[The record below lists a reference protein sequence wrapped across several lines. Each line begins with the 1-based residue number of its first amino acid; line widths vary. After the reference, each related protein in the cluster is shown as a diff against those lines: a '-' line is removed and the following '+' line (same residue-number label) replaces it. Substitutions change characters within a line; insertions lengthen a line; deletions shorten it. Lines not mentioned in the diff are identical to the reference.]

1 MIKRNLFISIIA
13 LLLMAKLPC
22 AAQVDMSIRT
32 NLLWDIAASEPNIGV
47 EFPLSDNWS
56 IGGNLALKAWPR
68 YLAWDWNTEN
78 PSHWRNFAVVPEV
91 RYYLD
96 QVYQGFFFGA
106 DAIYTHF
113 NVGALKFPLGM
124 YPEVENNRE
133 QGAFWAGGLFAG
145 YAWWPWEHWRFELEA
160 GAAVGLAA
168 YGKYDC
174 AHCGTKL
181 SEERKAAVVPK
192 LAVNVA
198 YNTVAKKDRKPRG
211 IANYVV
217 SGSDT
222 ITVMTPPVAFVVH
235 LKDVEA
241 PQTAG
246 DSISRKEPWVISI
259 DKYRPLDYLTRPG
272 RDSVMYVRFPLDSW
286 ELRREMAPNAQVLDK
301 MVKVVNLIKADERAD
316 EILISIVGLAS
327 IEGPQQ
333 RNDTLSVNRAKVVAE
348 YLAGETGLSRRN
360 FETIG
365 KGEAWDWFRAQINA
379 SPEGLS
385 RENLEKLLEI
395 VDGEPDADIRER
407 RIKADKKLYQAV
419 KDNLLADQRNSGYI
433 RVYYSNAPDPV
444 TEKYNRE
451 VMPLLK
457 AKRYHDAVRVF
468 NADPALKERA
478 KADAEAANAYG
489 MALWF
494 TSLDNEDV
502 QKENEAVEMVKD
514 AARNGSE
521 CASQNLDGMK
531 IYGPALKE
539 YRAWQKA
546 MTQE

>member
-1 MIKRNLFISIIA
+1 
-13 LLLMAKLPC
+13 
-22 AAQVDMSIRT
+22 
-32 NLLWDIAASEPNIGV
+32 
-47 EFPLSDNWS
+47 
-56 IGGNLALKAWPR
+56 
-68 YLAWDWNTEN
+68 
-78 PSHWRNFAVVPEV
+78 
-91 RYYLD
+91 
-96 QVYQGFFFGA
+96 
-106 DAIYTHF
+106 
-113 NVGALKFPLGM
+113 
-124 YPEVENNRE
+124 
-133 QGAFWAGGLFAG
+133 
-145 YAWWPWEHWRFELEA
+145 
-160 GAAVGLAA
+160 
-168 YGKYDC
+168 
-174 AHCGTKL
+174 
-181 SEERKAAVVPK
+181 
-192 LAVNVA
+192 
-198 YNTVAKKDRKPRG
+198 
-211 IANYVV
+211 
-217 SGSDT
+217 
-222 ITVMTPPVAFVVH
+222 MTPPVAFVVH
-235 LKDVEA
+235 LKDLEA

-301 MVKVVNLIKADERAD
+301 MVKVVNLIKVDERAD

-327 IEGPQQ
+327 IEGPQE